1 MGRDLTRENLGKA
14 LSHIAA
20 DIAEVEVMTHPGYQ
34 SDPDIG
40 GLPVPDEFSLSE
52 DRYFELS
59 QLQTFQNN
67 ADFFS
72 EFQMKVQHKQV

>member
-1 MGRDLTRENLGKA
+1 MGRDLTKENLSNA
-14 LSHIAA
+14 LSHITA
-20 DIAEVEVMTHPGYQ
+20 DTAEVEVMTHPGYQ
-34 SDPDIG
+34 SEADVG

-67 ADFFS
+67 ADFFLN
-72 EFQMKVQHKQV
+72 FK

>member
-20 DIAEVEVMTHPGYQ
+20 DTAEIEVMTHPGYQ
-34 SDPDIG
+34 SEADIG
-40 GLPVPDEFSLSE
+40 GLPVPDEFSLSK

-59 QLQTFQNN
+59 QLQTFENN
-67 ADFFS
+67 ADFSLNF
-72 EFQMKVQHKQV
+72 K